1 MSVIKDVKD
10 LFKEDVEDKISEVK
24 KFMNKEKG
32 NLDRH
37 TLRSEARID
46 SYRAELVMLGALLEH
61 VPARQP
67 EFDYEKDE
75 EEGFTAEDPA
85 EVEENA
91 EPVESSE

>member
-1 MSVIKDVKD
+1 MGSIKDVKD

-61 VPARQP
+61 IPPRQP
-67 EFDYEKDE
+67 EIFEYEKDE
-75 EEGFTAEDPA
+75 EAE
-85 EVEENA
+85 ENTVEAENA

>member
-1 MSVIKDVKD
+1 MGSITDIKD
-10 LFKEDVEDKISEVK
+10 LFKEDVEAKISEVK

-61 VPARQP
+61 IPARQP
-67 EFDYEKDE
+67 EIFDYEKDE
-75 EEGFTAEDPA
+75 EAE
-85 EVEENA
+85 ENTVEAENA

>member
-1 MSVIKDVKD
+1 MSAIKDVKD

-61 VPARQP
+61 IPARQP
-67 EFDYEKDE
+67 EIFDYEKDE
-75 EEGFTAEDPA
+75 EAE
-85 EVEENA
+85 EYTVEAENA
-91 EPVESSE
+91 GPVELSE

>member
-1 MSVIKDVKD
+1 MGSITDIKD
-10 LFKEDVEDKISEVK
+10 LYQEDVEDKISEVK

-37 TLRSEARID
+37 TLRAEARID
-46 SYRAELVMLGALLEH
+46 SYRSELVMLGALLEH

-67 EFDYEKDE
+67 EIFPYEKDE
-75 EEGFTAEDPA
+75 EMEDNVA
-85 EVEENA
+85 EVEDNA

>member
-1 MSVIKDVKD
+1 MGSIKDVKD
-10 LFKEDVEDKISEVK
+10 LFKEDVEEKISEVK

-61 VPARQP
+61 IPARQP
-67 EFDYEKDE
+67 EIFEYEKDE
-75 EEGFTAEDPA
+75 EAEENTVEA
-85 EVEENA
+85 EENA

>member
-1 MSVIKDVKD
+1 MGSIKDVKD
-10 LFKEDVEDKISEVK
+10 LYKEDVEEKISEVK

-37 TLRSEARID
+37 TLKSESRID
-46 SYRAELVMLGALLEH
+46 SYRSELVMLGALLEH

-67 EFDYEKDE
+67 EIFEYEKDE
-75 EEGFTAEDPA
+75 DQEGDLA